1 MTHNHR
7 RRSRHGFT
15 RSEVIVTLALV
26 GIVAIFTVT
35 YLRSISRRERL
46 LRNVRAVQ
54 FLLISARSNAM
65 KQKQQVVVFCD
76 LKGRRIVSW
85 AEELPHNYIQDAG
98 EPTLEEYRVPPE
110 LFFRN
115 AAAGEVADGPSAVQ
129 FDGYLGNSL
138 LVDRIVFDEDG
149 SLVPPRHPDC
159 RLPGTPRRI
168 SVPVPAGSMDC
179 TPANRCRGIFFSD
192 RAAGDPSR
200 QNAFRVS
207 LDDPGPPRTVTV
219 LKWLPASH
227 GGNAGETDYVPA
239 PWEWMD

>member
-1 MTHNHR
+1 MTHIYR
-7 RRSRHGFT
+7 RRLRHGFT
-15 RSEVIVTLALV
+15 RTEVIVTLALI
-26 GIVAIFTVT
+26 GIVTVFTVT

-85 AEELPHNYIQDAG
+85 AEAQPRNYIQDAS
-98 EPTLEEYRVPPE
+98 EPTIEEYQVPPE

-129 FDGYLGNSL
+129 FDGYLGNPL
-138 LVDRIVFDEDG
+138 LIDRVVFNEDG
-149 SLVPPRHPDC
+149 SIVPPKHPDC
-159 RLPGTPRRI
+159 RLPRTPSRI

-192 RAAGDPSR
+192 RAAGIPS
-200 QNAFRVS
+200 
-207 LDDPGPPRTVTV
+207 DRT
-219 LKWLPASH
+219 H
-227 GGNAGETDYVPA
+227 FG
-239 PWEWMD
+239 